1 MVDRKAIKKRES
13 NFEMLARLIKEEAE
27 SIRMDMATKD
37 DVANMATKDDIANMA
52 TKDDIA
58 NMATKD
64 DIAQIRRDMATKVD
78 LEEMEGRIMAKLT
91 PLEAAFDKDAR
102 TVIDHGARIEIIE
115 SVLHIKPTSPWKNQ
129 K

>member
-37 DVANMATKDDIANMA
+37 DVANMA